1 MVLLSELEAG
11 VINSLMC
18 LKTVI
23 LKTNTS
29 EEPTCR

>member
-1 MVLLSELEAG
+1 MVILSELEAE

-29 EEPTCR
+29 AERTCR

>member
-1 MVLLSELEAG
+1 MALLSELEAG
-11 VINSLMC
+11 VINSLMF

-29 EEPTCR
+29 E

>member
-29 EEPTCR
+29 E